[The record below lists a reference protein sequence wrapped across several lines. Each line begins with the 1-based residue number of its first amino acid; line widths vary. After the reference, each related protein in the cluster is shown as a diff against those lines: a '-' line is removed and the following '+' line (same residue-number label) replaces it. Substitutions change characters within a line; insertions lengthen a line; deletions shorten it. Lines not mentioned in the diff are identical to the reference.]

1 MERIYGKPIITQADM
16 HKRIRELGSRIS
28 EDYEGKAL
36 TLVGVLKGAFAF
48 YADLVRAIPLPLI
61 VDFLV
66 VSSYGTKAK
75 TTGRVKIIS
84 DLTTDIK
91 GRDVLL
97 VEDIVDSGMTLSF
110 LKKKLMARH
119 PQSLK
124 VCALLDKPERRKAD
138 LVLDYVGFSIPN
150 KYVVGYGLDYQDKYR
165 NLPYIAVLDK
175 VGE

>member
-16 HKRIRELGSRIS
+16 HKRIRELGNRIS
-28 EDYEGKAL
+28 EDYTGKAL

-48 YADLVRAIPLPLI
+48 YADLARAIDLPLT

-66 VSSYGTKAK
+66 VSSYGAKAK
-75 TTGRVKIIS
+75 TSGRVKIIS

-91 GRDVLL
+91 RRDVLL

-119 PQSLK
+119 PESLK
-124 VCALLDKPERRKAD
+124 VCALLDKPERRKAGV
-138 LVLDYVGFSIPN
+138 VLDYVGFSIPN

-175 VGE
+175 VSE